1 MLHRNDVIYHIASAM
16 SAPMV
21 SVRAYTPITEE
32 DIEKAY
38 SQAKDYRYI
47 VISDSASCALN
58 EKNKELVS
66 RLKADGK
73 PVLDFEEHGM
83 AAEAERLCREK
94 LQR

>member
-21 SVRAYTPITEE
+21 SVRAYTLVTEE

-58 EKNKELVS
+58 EKKQRVGQPPES
-66 RLKADGK
+66 RRKTCFG
-73 PVLDFEEHGM
+73 F
-83 AAEAERLCREK
+83 
-94 LQR
+94 